1 VSWRREKKEVL
12 RMVDITEISAMVAAA
27 GVMIGVV
34 YYILDI
40 RHQART
46 RQTDFIMRLYSTY
59 GSKEFHD
66 ILVELHNLRF
76 NDYEDFV
83 KTYGPWLSKES
94 AQTAIFVVSTY
105 FSEIGT
111 LLHRKIIDIN
121 FLYDIWGSTSI
132 KMNWEKVKP
141 VVLGLREQFHDPR
154 VFGSFEYLYNEV
166 KKKEQK
172 LQQSSV
178 KGE

>member
-1 VSWRREKKEVL
+1 MFEL
-12 RMVDITEISAMVAAA
+12 DITSISAIVAAA
-27 GVMIGVV
+27 GVLVGVV

-46 RQTDFIMRLYSTY
+46 RQTDFIVRLYSTY

-66 ILVELHNLRF
+66 TLVELHSLQF
-76 NDYEDFV
+76 NDYDDFV
-83 KTYGPWLSKES
+83 KTYGPWFSKEP
-94 AQTAIFVVSTY
+94 AQTAIFMVSTY

-111 LLHRKIIDIN
+111 LLDRKIIDIN

-141 VVLGLREQFHDPR
+141 VILGLREQFHDPR

-166 KKKEQK
+166 KKREQTGAK
-172 LQQSSV
+172 S
-178 KGE
+178 G